1 MNRTRTTAVAG
12 ALVLALLITLSGAAW
27 DTTAIGEPAQ
37 TQENTTTTERESL
50 EERLCTWF
58 DEGSLAALLVGCDD
72 GDDDASVHGAS
83 GDDGERIAVDGEDG
97 ADGKD
102 AIAVGQDGEDGEDG
116 ADAIAIAEDGEDGAG
131 AAGDGQ
137 AGENIAVGVDGEDGA
152 DGSDAIGVDGT
163 VSVGEDGED
172 GEDG

>member
-37 TQENTTTTERESL
+37 TQENTTERESL

-102 AIAVGQDGEDGEDG
+102 AIAVGQDGEDG
-116 ADAIAIAEDGEDGAG
+116 ADAIAIAEDGEDGAD
-131 AAGDGQ
+131 AAGIDGQ